1 MVRKYAE
8 NVGKLGTGRKE
19 KGVLFNIVI
28 DLSKANKPTAYI
40 HQTKEGREKGLKL
53 RDRA

>member
-28 DLSKANKPTAYI
+28 DLSKANKPTAIYI
-40 HQTKEGREKGLKL
+40 KRRKVGKK
-53 RDRA
+53 D